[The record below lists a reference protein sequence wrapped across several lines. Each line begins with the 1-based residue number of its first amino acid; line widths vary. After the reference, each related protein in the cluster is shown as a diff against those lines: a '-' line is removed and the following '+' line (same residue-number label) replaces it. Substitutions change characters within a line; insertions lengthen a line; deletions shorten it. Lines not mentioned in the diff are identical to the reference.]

1 MARIISPHTIAK
13 ANKAAIATSKS
24 IKPSGIGNYAT
35 TGTSNIA
42 LGYGPIG
49 TVGSLGNPEQA
60 GNHESEF
67 ITILGR
73 KFKLDS
79 YLNETT
85 KFQLAQVDFHGILFY
100 KSLRNMNINFYIKE
114 VSEYLD
120 TLLKM
125 EERNTQLENIL
136 DKIN

>member
-1 MARIISPHTIAK
+1 MSKTIIAK
-13 ANKAAIATSKS
+13 ANKASIANN
-24 IKPSGIGNYAT
+24 IKPSGTGNYTT
-35 TGTSNIA
+35 TGSPNIA
-42 LGYGPIG
+42 LGYGAIG
-49 TVGSLGNPEQA
+49 TVGPVGNPGQA
-60 GNHESEF
+60 GNREPEF

-73 KFKLDS
+73 KFELDS
-79 YLNETT
+79 YLTDTT
-85 KFQLAQVDFHGILFY
+85 KFHLAQVDFHGILFY

-136 DKIN
+136 EQIN